1 MRPASSHL
9 SVGEGVK
16 RVCIVLVG
24 GTEIY
29 TLNLARELSR
39 RGHEVFLFYGNARAT
54 AGQGETAWERREI
67 CLPQSKSRSYS
78 SVA

>member
-1 MRPASSHL
+1 MR
-9 SVGEGVK
+9 
-16 RVCIVLVG
+16 IVLVG

-39 RGHEVFLFYGNARAT
+39 RGHKVFLFYRNARAT
-54 AGQGETAWERREI
+54 AGQGETAWEGRES
-67 CLPQSKSRSYS
+67 CLLQSKSRSYF